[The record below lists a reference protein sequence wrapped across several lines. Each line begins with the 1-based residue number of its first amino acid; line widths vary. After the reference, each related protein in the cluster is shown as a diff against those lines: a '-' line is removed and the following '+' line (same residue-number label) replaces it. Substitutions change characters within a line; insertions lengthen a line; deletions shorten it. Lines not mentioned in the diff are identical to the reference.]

1 MSIKYKE
8 LLKLNSKMQTI
19 QLENGQKTWTEH
31 FTKEKM
37 WQANK
42 HTYPK
47 LFNDRT
53 IREVQIR
60 PQGALTT
67 HTHTRTAKIQNS
79 DSIKCWQ
86 GCGETGLVMYHWEI

>member
-1 MSIKYKE
+1 
-8 LLKLNSKMQTI
+8 
-19 QLENGQKTWTEH
+19 
-31 FTKEKM
+31 M

-53 IREVQIR
+53 IREVQIT

-67 HTHTRTAKIQNS
+67 HTHTLEQLKSKTVTASNAGKDVERLGQSYITGKYKLIQAFWR
-79 DSIKCWQ
+79 I
-86 GCGETGLVMYHWEI
+86 V